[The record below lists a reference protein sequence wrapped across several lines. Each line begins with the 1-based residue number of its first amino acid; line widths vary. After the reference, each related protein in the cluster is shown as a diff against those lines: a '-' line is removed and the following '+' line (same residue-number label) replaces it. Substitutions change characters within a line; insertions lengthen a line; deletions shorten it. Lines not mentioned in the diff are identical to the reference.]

1 VVGSQREGFYVPK
14 FSANLGFLF
23 NEVPFLDRFARARA
37 AGFEGVEYPFPYA
50 HPVAT
55 LLELA
60 RTHALEHVLLNLPCG
75 DFAKGERGIACQPE
89 RRGEFRDGVGQGI
102 EYARA
107 LGCTRLNCLA
117 GPASGVSDTVA
128 FDTLVENLRFAATA
142 LGQAGIR
149 LLIEPINGRDMPGF
163 YLQTSAHAL
172 RVMDAVA
179 SDNLWLQYDVYHMQ
193 VMEGDLARGIERN
206 LPRIAHVQ
214 IADNP
219 GRHEPGTGEI
229 NYGYLLPHIDRLGYT
244 GWVGCEY
251 APAAGTEQGLGWMSA
266 YRR

>member
-1 VVGSQREGFYVPK
+1 MPK
-14 FSANLGFLF
+14 FSANLGMLF
-23 NEVPFLDRFARARA
+23 TEVPFLERFARARA
-37 AGFEGVEYPFPYA
+37 AGFEGVEYPFAYA
-50 HPVAT
+50 VPPA
-55 LLELA
+55 LLAEQL
-60 RTHALEHVLLNLPCG
+60 RVHGLSQVLLNLPCG
-75 DFAKGERGIACQPE
+75 DFVNGERGIACQPE
-89 RRGEFRDGVGQGI
+89 RRGEFREGVGLGI

-117 GPASGVSDTVA
+117 GPAPGISDGRA
-128 FDTLVENLRFAATA
+128 FDTCVENLRFAAQA
-142 LGQAGIR
+142 LSDAGIQ

-163 YLQTSAHAL
+163 YLQTSKQAFAL
-172 RVMDAVA
+172 MDAVG

-193 VMEGDLARGIERN
+193 VMEGDLARGIERC
-206 LPRIAHVQ
+206 LPRIAHLQ

-229 NYGYLLPHIDRLGYT
+229 NYAFLLPHIDRLGYT

-251 APAAGTEQGLGWMSA
+251 LPRAGTEAGLGWLAA